1 VIQSKASLSS
11 SASGAAVVKF
21 ATDLKDSTFSELRT
35 HLERINAG
43 ELDLS
48 GATGITSLEPLKG
61 LTNLTQLN
69 LSCATG
75 ITSLEQLKG
84 LTNLT
89 RLDLT
94 RDTGITSLEPLKGLT
109 NLTGLD
115 LTYATGI
122 KSLEP
127 LKGAHDFLAR
137 IIGQLIGRLKPTLV
151 ARARPLVAP
160 NRWSIQAVRRGSQR
174 EPRK

>member
-1 VIQSKASLSS
+1 VTLLPPQSGARRDKPRQSHPRTRLPSGHPADSVIQSKASLSS

-48 GATGITSLEPLKG
+48 GA
-61 LTNLTQLN
+61 
-69 LSCATG
+69 
-75 ITSLEQLKG
+75 
-84 LTNLT
+84 
-89 RLDLT
+89 
-94 RDTGITSLEPLKGLT
+94 TGITSLEPLKGLT

-160 NRWSIQAVRRGSQR
+160 NRWSIQAVRRGSQGSKSAITNA
-174 EPRK
+174 PRVNIRRKA